1 MTLDKLKVAAR
12 QHEQRDDWRAA
23 IELYRQAIR
32 EAEGGSEGADPQLYN
47 RIGDLEHKSGDSHAA
62 CDAWEHGAT
71 RYAEQGF
78 FNNSIA
84 LCGKILR
91 LDPARHR
98 TYLEL
103 ARLQARKRVIHD
115 TGLNLRTYLDQMS
128 AAGLRD
134 DAHDALDKLGRE
146 FSSWAPMQALLD
158 ELLERAPDDDDL
170 GGDGAAHH
178 AAPDPVSTRDSGGK
192 RGLVFLDTAPLTL
205 ERASDPSDDRAIG
218 DRDAREVPDVGAGI
232 EIETAG
238 IVGLEH
244 TGVSDDDLDAPA
256 ADVVGLEDIATE
268 LTADDVVTL
277 DVPGLVDIETTIDAV
292 GETAL
297 VEGFDGAVTIDSAGD
312 DTVSIDGLEST
323 SFEAPAEVVA
333 HDPEVVTGGD
343 LVFIT
348 PATDDALDQR
358 VAAHEMLDHG
368 DRAGGI
374 AALEAS
380 LATHVEREEWVQALR
395 VAAELVDAE
404 PNAIMRHQARVEMAV
419 RLQHPVRLCEA
430 YADLG
435 QALLREG
442 SDEKAVA
449 VFRRVLELDEH
460 HAGARDALRAMAPER
475 EVPAGDD
482 GFVDFGAMV
491 NDDVGPRTT
500 RMRTETTAIS
510 ADEDETFREALSEFK
525 RALDQNLGADEHQAH
540 YDLGIAFREMG
551 LMDEA
556 ISEFQKALRAPESR
570 MRSSEALGQVF
581 FEQGR
586 PGVAEAVL
594 RGVERGPESDADK
607 IGVLYWLGRALE
619 AQGRG
624 ADAQG
629 CYERVLAVDV
639 TFHDASD
646 RAHQLQAERNS

>member
-32 EAEGGSEGADPQLYN
+32 EGEGGSEGADPQLYN
-47 RIGDLEHKSGDSHAA
+47 RIGDLEHKSGDLHAA
-62 CDAWEHGAT
+62 CEAWEHGAT

-78 FNNSIA
+78 FNNAIA

-91 LDPARHR
+91 LDPGRHR

-115 TGLNLRTYLDQMS
+115 TGLNLRAYLVQMS
-128 AAGLRD
+128 AAGHRD
-134 DAHDALDKLGRE
+134 DAHSALERLGRE
-146 FSSWAPMQALLD
+146 FSAWAPMQTLLD
-158 ELLERAPDDDDL
+158 ELLERPRDDEDAGKTPDE
-170 GGDGAAHH
+170 DGA
-178 AAPDPVSTRDSGGK
+178 PVPTSATRDAAGQ

-205 ERASDPSDDRAIG
+205 ERASDTSAVTPTG
-218 DRDAREVPDVGAGI
+218 DRDVPDVGAGV
-232 EIETAG
+232 EIENGA
-238 IVGLEH
+238 VLGLE
-244 TGVSDDDLDAPA
+244 TSATSGADLDSPPS
-256 ADVVGLEDIATE
+256 DVVGLVEIEPA
-268 LTADDVVTL
+268 LSGDDVVEV
-277 DVPGLVDIETTIDAV
+277 DVPGLVDIESTIAAV
-292 GETAL
+292 GDTAL
-297 VEGFDGAVTIDSAGD
+297 VEGFDGTVSIEASNADES
-312 DTVSIDGLEST
+312 VSIDGLEST
-323 SFEAPAEVVA
+323 SFEAPADAVKS
-333 HDPEVVTGGD
+333 DPDVVTGGD

-348 PATDDALDQR
+348 PPSDDPLDQR
-358 VAAHEMLDHG
+358 VAGHEMLEHG
-368 DRAGGI
+368 DRVGAI

-380 LATHVEREEWVQALR
+380 LATHIEREEWVQALR
-395 VAAELVDAE
+395 VASELVEAE
-404 PNAIMRHQARVEMAV
+404 PNVILRHQARVEMAV
-419 RLQHPVRLCEA
+419 RLQHPPRLCEA

-442 SDEKAVA
+442 SNEKAIA
-449 VFRRVLELDEH
+449 VFRRVLELDENH
-460 HAGARDALRAMAPER
+460 VGARDALRAMAPER

-525 RALDQNLGADEHQAH
+525 RALDQNLGVEEHQAH

-556 ISEFQKALRAPESR
+556 ISEFQKALRSPESR

-624 ADAQG
+624 GDAQG

-639 TFHDASD
+639 TFLDASD
-646 RAHQLQAERNS
+646 RAHQLQSERSQ

>member
-23 IELYRQAIR
+23 IDLYRQAIR
-32 EAEGGSEGADPQLYN
+32 EGEGGSEGADPQLYN

-62 CDAWEHGAT
+62 CEAWEHGAT

-78 FNNSIA
+78 FNNAIA

-91 LDPARHR
+91 LDPDRHR

-103 ARLQARKRVIHD
+103 ARLQARKRVIHE
-115 TGLNLRTYLDQMS
+115 TGLNLRVYLDQMS
-128 AAGLRD
+128 AAGQRD
-134 DAHDALDKLGRE
+134 DAHSALERLGRE
-146 FSSWAPMQALLD
+146 FSSWMPMQTLLD
-158 ELLERAPDDDDL
+158 ELLDRAPEDEDAGTVTHED
-170 GGDGAAHH
+170 AS
-178 AAPDPVSTRDSGGK
+178 PSPTSPTRDAARG

-205 ERASDPSDDRAIG
+205 ERASDPTDVTATRGG
-218 DRDAREVPDVGAGI
+218 DAPDVGAGV
-232 EIETAG
+232 EIENGA
-238 IVGLEH
+238 VLGLE
-244 TGVSDDDLDAPA
+244 TSVTSEADLDNPPV
-256 ADVVGLEDIATE
+256 DVVGLEGVEPT
-268 LTADDVVTL
+268 LTGDDVVEV
-277 DVPGLVDIETTIDAV
+277 DVPGLVDMDSAV
-292 GETAL
+292 GAARETEL
-297 VEGFDGAVTIDSAGD
+297 VEGFDGTISIEASNADES
-312 DTVSIDGLEST
+312 VSIDGLEST
-323 SFEAPAEVVA
+323 AFEAPAEAVDSDA
-333 HDPEVVTGGD
+333 DVVTGGD
-343 LVFIT
+343 IVFIT
-348 PATDDALDQR
+348 LPSDDPLDQR
-358 VAAHEMLDHG
+358 VAGHEMLEHG
-368 DRAGGI
+368 DRAGAI
-374 AALEAS
+374 AALEGS
-380 LATHVEREEWVQALR
+380 LATHIEREEWVQAQR
-395 VAAELVDAE
+395 VASELVEAE
-404 PNAIMRHQARVEMAV
+404 PNVILRHQVRVEMAV
-419 RLQHPVRLCEA
+419 RLQHPARLGEA

-442 SDEKAVA
+442 SDEKAIA

-475 EVPAGDD
+475 EVPPGDD

-510 ADEDETFREALSEFK
+510 ADEDETFQEALSEFK
-525 RALDQNLGADEHQAH
+525 RALDQNLGVEEHQAH

-551 LMDEA
+551 LMDES
-556 ISEFQKALRAPESR
+556 ISEFQKALRSPESR

-619 AQGRG
+619 SQGRG
-624 ADAQG
+624 VEAQG

-639 TFHDASD
+639 TFLDASD
-646 RAHQLQAERNS
+646 RAHQLQSERNQ

>member
-32 EAEGGSEGADPQLYN
+32 EGEGGSEGADPQLYN
-47 RIGDLEHKSGDSHAA
+47 RIGDLEHKSGDLHAA
-62 CDAWEHGAT
+62 CEAWEHGAT

-78 FNNSIA
+78 FNNAIA

-115 TGLNLRTYLDQMS
+115 TGLNLRTYLVQMN
-128 AAGLRD
+128 AAGHHD
-134 DAHDALDKLGRE
+134 DAHSALERLGRE
-146 FSSWAPMQALLD
+146 FSAWTPMQTLLD
-158 ELLERAPDDDDL
+158 ELLERPRDDDEASSAA
-170 GGDGAAHH
+170 GEDGS
-178 AAPDPVSTRDSGGK
+178 PVPTSATRDAAGQ

-205 ERASDPSDDRAIG
+205 ERASDTSAVAPTG
-218 DRDAREVPDVGAGI
+218 DLPDVGAGV
-232 EIETAG
+232 EIDNGA
-238 IVGLEH
+238 VLGLE
-244 TGVSDDDLDAPA
+244 TSATSGVDLDSPPPG
-256 ADVVGLEDIATE
+256 VVGLVETE
-268 LTADDVVTL
+268 PALSGDDVVEV
-277 DVPGLVDIETTIDAV
+277 DVPGLVDIETTIEAV

-297 VEGFDGAVTIDSAGD
+297 VEGFDGTVSIAASNADES
-312 DTVSIDGLEST
+312 VSIDGLEST
-323 SFEAPAEVVA
+323 SFESPAEAVTA
-333 HDPEVVTGGD
+333 DPDVVTGGD

-348 PATDDALDQR
+348 PPSDDPLDQR
-358 VAAHEMLDHG
+358 VAGHEMLEQG
-368 DRAGGI
+368 DRAGAI
-374 AALEAS
+374 AALEGS

-395 VAAELVDAE
+395 VASELVEAE
-404 PNAIMRHQARVEMAV
+404 PNVILRHQARVEMAV
-419 RLQHPVRLCEA
+419 RLQHPARLCEA

-442 SDEKAVA
+442 SNEKAIA
-449 VFRRVLELDEH
+449 VFRRVLELDENH
-460 HAGARDALRAMAPER
+460 VGARDALRAMAPER

-482 GFVDFGAMV
+482 GFIDFGAMV

-510 ADEDETFREALSEFK
+510 ADENETFREALTEFK
-525 RALDQNLGADEHQAH
+525 RALDQNLGVEEHQAH

-556 ISEFQKALRAPESR
+556 ISEFQKALRSPESR

-624 ADAQG
+624 GDAQG

-639 TFHDASD
+639 TFLDASD
-646 RAHQLQAERNS
+646 RAHQLQSERSQ

>member
-47 RIGDLEHKSGDSHAA
+47 RIGDLEQKSGDFQAA

-78 FNNSIA
+78 FNNAIA

-91 LDPARHR
+91 LDPVRHR

-115 TGLNLRTYLDQMS
+115 TGLNLRTYLDQMT
-128 AAGLRD
+128 AAGQVDVARS
-134 DAHDALDKLGRE
+134 ALERLGRE
-146 FSSWAPMQALLD
+146 FSSWSPMQDVLD
-158 ELLERAPDDDDL
+158 ELLQRAREEPEMP
-170 GGDGAAHH
+170 
-178 AAPDPVSTRDSGGK
+178 AAPVAPGHGGEGQ
-192 RGLVFLDTAPLTL
+192 RGLVFLDTAPLAL
-205 ERASDPSDDRAIG
+205 ERAG
-218 DRDAREVPDVGAGI
+218 DVADSATDAGMAPDVGAGL
-232 EIETAG
+232 ELESGA
-238 IVGLEH
+238 VLGLE
-244 TGVSDDDLDAPA
+244 TSATIGPDLDTPPEHVSGLVEIAPSLTRDDA
-256 ADVVGLEDIATE
+256 VSIDVA
-268 LTADDVVTL
+268 
-277 DVPGLVDIETTIDAV
+277 GLVDIESTVESV
-292 GETAL
+292 GDTAL
-297 VEGFDGAVTIDSAGD
+297 VEGFDGAVSLDGTDAEDAI
-312 DTVSIDGLEST
+312 SIDGLEST
-323 SFEAPAEVVA
+323 AFDAPTEEVDA
-333 HDPEVVTGGD
+333 DPDVVIGGD
-343 LVFIT
+343 ILFIDVAD
-348 PATDDALDQR
+348 PGASDDPLEQR
-358 VAAHEMLDHG
+358 VAGHEMLEHG
-368 DRAGGI
+368 DRAGAV
-374 AALEAS
+374 AALERS
-380 LATHVEREEWVQALR
+380 LATHVERDEWAQALR
-395 VAAELVDAE
+395 VAAELVEAE
-404 PNAIMRHQARVEMAV
+404 PAMIPRHQARVEMAV
-419 RLQHPVRLCEA
+419 RLGHPARLTEA
-430 YADLG
+430 YADLA

-442 SDEKAVA
+442 SSEKAIA

-475 EVPAGDD
+475 AVPPGDD
-482 GFVDFGAMV
+482 GFIDFGAMV
-491 NDDVGPRTT
+491 NDDIGPRTT

-510 ADEDETFREALSEFK
+510 ADEDETFREALTEFK
-525 RALDQNLGADEHQAH
+525 RALDQNLGDEEHQAH

-556 ISEFQKALRAPESR
+556 ISEFQKALRSPESR

-607 IGVLYWLGRALE
+607 IAVLYWLGRALE

-624 ADAQG
+624 AEAQG

-639 TFHDASD
+639 GFHDASD
-646 RAHQLQAERNS
+646 RAHQLQAERDQ

>member
-47 RIGDLEHKSGDSHAA
+47 RIGDLEQKTGDAQAA
-62 CDAWEHGAT
+62 CEAWEHGAA
-71 RYAEQGF
+71 RYGEQGF
-78 FNNSIA
+78 FNNAIA

-91 LDPARHR
+91 LDPVRHR
-98 TYLEL
+98 TLLEM

-115 TGLNLRTYLDQMS
+115 AGLNLRTYLDQMN
-128 AAGLRD
+128 AAGHGD
-134 DAHDALDKLGRE
+134 DARQALELLGRE
-146 FSSWAPMQALLD
+146 FSSWAPMQELLD
-158 ELLERAPDDDDL
+158 QLLERAPADD
-170 GGDGAAHH
+170 
-178 AAPDPVSTRDSGGK
+178 SNRDAGPGTTSPPGRESGGA
-192 RGLVFLDTAPLTL
+192 RGLVFLDTEPLTL
-205 ERASDPSDDRAIG
+205 ERASDVSDVTPDGVSGA
-218 DRDAREVPDVGAGI
+218 PDVGAGL
-232 EIETAG
+232 ELETGA
-238 IVGLEH
+238 VLGLE
-244 TGVSDDDLDAPA
+244 TSFNSGDDLDAQP
-256 ADVVGLEDIATE
+256 ADVAGLVEIAPS
-268 LTADDVVTL
+268 LTADDAVAV
-277 DVPGLVDIETTIDAV
+277 DVPGLVDIESTIESV
-292 GETAL
+292 GDTAL
-297 VEGFDGAVTIDSAGD
+297 VEGFDGAVSLEPTDADAG
-312 DTVSIDGLEST
+312 VSIDGLEST
-323 SFEAPAEVVA
+323 SLQTPDDELDA
-333 HDPEVVTGGD
+333 DPDVVTGGEII
-343 LVFIT
+343 FID
-348 PATDDALDQR
+348 PSEPSLGDDPLDQR
-358 VAAHEMLDHG
+358 VAGHEMLEHG
-368 DRAGGI
+368 DRAGAI
-374 AALEAS
+374 AALERS
-380 LATHVEREEWVQALR
+380 LATHTEREEWLQALR
-395 VAAELVDAE
+395 VAAELVEAE
-404 PNAIMRHQARVEMAV
+404 PASILRHQARVEMAV
-419 RLQHPVRLCEA
+419 RLQHPARLCEA

-442 SDEKAVA
+442 SDEKAIA

-460 HAGARDALRAMAPER
+460 HAGAREALRAMAPER
-475 EVPAGDD
+475 EVAPGDD
-482 GFVDFGAMV
+482 GYIDFGAMV

-510 ADEDETFREALSEFK
+510 ANEDETFQEALTEFK
-525 RALDQNLGADEHQAH
+525 RALDQNLGVEEHQAH

-556 ISEFQKALRAPESR
+556 ISEFQKALRSPESR

-594 RGVERGPESDADK
+594 RGVERGPEGDADK

-624 ADAQG
+624 VEAQG

-646 RAHQLQAERNS
+646 RAHKLQAERSQ

>member
-32 EAEGGSEGADPQLYN
+32 EGEGGSEGADPQLYN
-47 RIGDLEHKSGDSHAA
+47 RIGDLEQKSGDSHAA
-62 CDAWEHGAT
+62 CEAWEHGAT

-78 FNNSIA
+78 FNNAIA

-91 LDPARHR
+91 LDPGRHR
-98 TYLEL
+98 TTLEL

-115 TGLNLRTYLDQMS
+115 TGLNLRAYLDQMT
-128 AAGLRD
+128 AAGHRD
-134 DAHDALDKLGRE
+134 DARTALERLGRE
-146 FSSWAPMQALLD
+146 FLSWMPMQTLLD
-158 ELLERAPDDDDL
+158 ELLDRAREDEDAGDVPDDDRSPAPASTSR
-170 GGDGAAHH
+170 DGRAE
-178 AAPDPVSTRDSGGK
+178 

-205 ERASDPSDDRAIG
+205 ERASESAAVAPVGEGIG
-218 DRDAREVPDVGAGI
+218 PDVGAGV
-232 EIETAG
+232 EIENGAVLGLETSATSAADLDLPPPA
-238 IVGLEH
+238 IVGLEEI
-244 TGVSDDDLDAPA
+244 SPM
-256 ADVVGLEDIATE
+256 
-268 LTADDVVTL
+268 LTADDAVQV
-277 DVPGLVDIETTIDAV
+277 DVPGLVDMESTIDAV
-292 GETAL
+292 GDTAL
-297 VEGFDGAVTIDSAGD
+297 VEGFDGTVSIDASAAD
-312 DTVSIDGLEST
+312 ESVSIDGLES
-323 SFEAPAEVVA
+323 SAFEAPDETVEA
-333 HDPEVVTGGD
+333 DPDVVTGGD

-348 PATDDALDQR
+348 PPSDDPLDQR
-358 VAAHEMLDHG
+358 VAGHEMLELG
-368 DRAGGI
+368 DRPGAI
-374 AALEAS
+374 AALENS
-380 LATHVEREEWVQALR
+380 LATHVEREEWIQALR
-395 VAAELVDAE
+395 VASELVEAD
-404 PNAIMRHQARVEMAV
+404 PSAILRHQVRVEMAV
-419 RLQHPVRLCEA
+419 RLQHPARLCEA

-442 SDEKAVA
+442 SEEKAIA

-460 HAGARDALRAMAPER
+460 HAGARAALRAMAPER
-475 EVPAGDD
+475 EVPPGDD

-500 RMRTETTAIS
+500 RMRTETTTIS
-510 ADEDETFREALSEFK
+510 ANEDETFQEALSEFK
-525 RALDQNLGADEHQAH
+525 RALDQNLGVEEHQAH

-556 ISEFQKALRAPESR
+556 ISEFQKALRSPESR

-619 AQGRG
+619 TQGRG
-624 ADAQG
+624 AEAQG
-629 CYERVLAVDV
+629 CFERVLAVDV
-639 TFHDASD
+639 SFLDASD
-646 RAHQLQAERNS
+646 RANQLQSDRNP